1 MKNKKIKIKTEMKT
15 MNQNKKNTNI
25 YKNFIIFSI
34 ALTIAIFVVP
44 VVNASLVLD
53 RIQFDPA
60 IITAGDEVDIIIYYH
75 DDATSEN
82 DNKIGNPDYSFK
94 TWIEPDDTVSED
106 HILILDAEGD
116 NLYGTVYSGQQYNKK
131 FRVKILSNAPSGSYE
146 MKLLGQWYKEGVPF
160 GSIMSVKF
168 EMNVKK
174 EGIILNIASLETV
187 PSEIRPG
194 DNYVKILTRIEN
206 VGSKDAKAIELDVTT
221 PTGITAS
228 YSNNNRVWIG
238 RLNAGESK
246 EFTTFID
253 VEENITPG
261 LYYVKY
267 DYTYSDLDDNKY
279 TKDQLIPLRIKES
292 PYLEI
297 VDVKGEGA
305 AGTKTK
311 LYVTVK
317 NTGTESAELVD
328 VRIMKQSVQP
338 FAVDVRSDY
347 IGELAPGEEGT
358 AVFEINILSEAAVKE
373 HDLKVLIRAKGD
385 SDEGD
390 DNIYTFI
397 RNASINVTPAKNTK
411 LTYAIGIVVVALI
424 AVVAYNIT
432 KKRKR

>member
-1 MKNKKIKIKTEMKT
+1 MKPMNKTKKT
-15 MNQNKKNTNI
+15 QR
-25 YKNFIIFSI
+25 YL
-34 ALTIAIFVVP
+34 LTITLTMMLALFAMPLVS
-44 VVNASLVLD
+44 ASLVLD

-60 IITAGDEVDIIIYYH
+60 IITAGDDIDIIIQYH
-75 DDATSEN
+75 DDSSSEN
-82 DNKIGNPDYSFK
+82 DNKIGNPEYNFR

-106 HILILDAEGD
+106 YILILDSEGD
-116 NLYGTVYSGQQYNKK
+116 NLYGTVYSGEQYNKK
-131 FRVKILSNAPSGSYE
+131 FRIKVLSNAPSGTYE
-146 MKLLGQWYKEGVPF
+146 MMLKGQWYKGNEPF
-160 GSIMSVKF
+160 GLEMSIRFNIDVKR
-168 EMNVKK
+168 

-194 DNYVKILTRIEN
+194 DNYVKIITRIEN

-221 PTGITAS
+221 PSGITAS
-228 YSNNNRVWIG
+228 YSNDNRLWIG

-253 VEENITPG
+253 VEENVTPG

-267 DYTYSDLDDNKY
+267 DYVYSDLDDNKY

-292 PYLEI
+292 PYLDI
-297 VDVKGEGA
+297 VNVQGEGA
-305 AGTKTK
+305 AGSKTK

-347 IGELAPGEEGT
+347 IGELAPGEEGV

-385 SDEGD
+385 TDEGD
-390 DNIYTFI
+390 DNIYTFS

-411 LTYAIGIVVVALI
+411 LIYAVVIVAVALI
-424 AVVAYNIT
+424 LVVGYNMT
-432 KKRKR
+432 KKRKK

>member
-1 MKNKKIKIKTEMKT
+1 
-15 MNQNKKNTNI
+15 MNQKKQKTNTHKNI
-25 YKNFIIFSI
+25 ILFSI
-34 ALTIAIFVVP
+34 ALTIALFAIPLVS
-44 VVNASLVLD
+44 ASLVLD

-75 DDATSEN
+75 DDSSSDN
-82 DNKIGNPDYSFK
+82 DNKIGNPEYNFK
-94 TWIEPDDTVSED
+94 TWIMPDDTVSED
-106 HILILDAEGD
+106 HILILDAQGD
-116 NLYGTVYSGQQYNKK
+116 DLYGTVYSGQQYNKK
-131 FRVKILSNAPSGSYE
+131 FRVKILSNAPSGTYE
-146 MKLLGQWYKEGVPF
+146 MKLLGQWYKGDTPF
-160 GSIMSVKF
+160 GSIMSIKF
-168 EMNVKK
+168 NMDVKK
-174 EGIILNIASLETV
+174 EGIILNIASLETI

-194 DNYVKILTRIEN
+194 DNYVKIVTRIEN

-221 PTGITAS
+221 PSGITAS
-228 YSNNNRVWIG
+228 YSNDNRAWIG

-253 VEENITPG
+253 VEENTTPG

-267 DYTYSDLDDNKY
+267 DYAYSDLDDNKY

-292 PYLEI
+292 PYLEVI
-297 VDVKGEGA
+297 DVKGEGA

-347 IGELAPGEEGT
+347 IGELAPGEEGV

-385 SDEGD
+385 TDEGD
-390 DNIYTFI
+390 DNIYTFS
-397 RNASINVTPAKNTK
+397 RNATINVTPAKNTK
-411 LTYAIGIVVVALI
+411 LIYAIAIVVVALI
-424 AVVAYNIT
+424 ALVAYNMMK
-432 KKRKR
+432 KKRK